1 MDRELRNE
9 VKNLIKKGFPENLAI
24 ITACANQNKP
34 EMAEEYLQEIV
45 EENEE
50 IQTLIKYMIP
60 FEESLKKEEPALEP
74 ALEPENTITITHHEI
89 EEPTITMEII
99 KPEDPPYRLP
109 VGKT

>member
-60 FEESLKKEEPALEP
+60 FEESLKKEEPVV
-74 ALEPENTITITHHEI
+74 EPENTITVIHHDI

>member
-1 MDRELRNE
+1 
-9 VKNLIKKGFPENLAI
+9 
-24 ITACANQNKP
+24 
-34 EMAEEYLQEIV
+34 MAEEYLQEIV

-60 FEESLKKEEPALEP
+60 FEESLKKEEPAVIQ
-74 ALEPENTITITHHEI
+74 AEPENTITVIHHDI

-99 KPEDPPYRLP
+99 KPEEPPYRLP

>member
-1 MDRELRNE
+1 MDKELRNE

-34 EMAEEYLQEIV
+34 EMAEEYLLEIV

-50 IQTLIKYMIP
+50 MQTLIKYMIP
-60 FEESLKKEEPALEP
+60 FEESLKIQEPAVSEP
-74 ALEPENTITITHHEI
+74 EPENTITVIHHDI
-89 EEPTITMEII
+89 EEPKEII

>member
-1 MDRELRNE
+1 MDKELRNE

-24 ITACANQNKP
+24 ITACANQKKP
-34 EMAEEYLQEIV
+34 EMAEEYLLEIV
-45 EENEE
+45 EEHEE
-50 IQTLIKYMIP
+50 MQTLIKYMIP
-60 FEESLKKEEPALEP
+60 FEESLKIQEPPASEP
-74 ALEPENTITITHHEI
+74 EPENTITVIHHDI

>member
-1 MDRELRNE
+1 MDKELRNE

-34 EMAEEYLQEIV
+34 EMAEEYLLEIV
-45 EENEE
+45 EEHEE
-50 IQTLIKYMIP
+50 MQTLIKYMIP
-60 FEESLKKEEPALEP
+60 FEESLKIQEPPASEP
-74 ALEPENTITITHHEI
+74 EPENTITVIHHDI